1 MTKIH
6 RRQTL
11 KIRLADGM
19 MILRA
24 PPLHQPMSLKLLRN
38 LSQKRTLSRVPHQ
51 QVRKEESSSNI
62 RRPKRKRRQSLR
74 LLVRKILNSLRDTR
88 LRSTISILLHKMLAS
103 LHSMSALSEVLKS
116 FRRE

>member
-6 RRQTL
+6 PRQTQ

-38 LSQKRTLSRVPHQ
+38 LSQKRTLSRDPHQ
-51 QVRKEESSSNI
+51 QVRKEESSNI
-62 RRPKRKRRQSLR
+62 RLLKRRRRLSLR